1 MTDAGRL
8 DGGRRP
14 TVSQEQGGPS
24 SLREGKRVLDRI
36 LDRLEEWII
45 ATLIAAATIITCVAV
60 VHRYGASNSASLAT
74 WAKVHGLPWLDI
86 AAEWVYRFLTSINLS
101 WAQEL
106 ATYMF
111 VWMAKFGAALGV
123 RTGIH
128 VGVDVL
134 VDRLSPAARKPVI
147 VFALLCGALFT
158 GVIGSLGAV
167 YVYDLDGDQVSPE
180 LEWPSWMIYLCI
192 PLGSYLMCF
201 RFLQVTWRFL
211 RTGHVP
217 HHGHAAE
224 VESVTPPHVAIPLPE
239 PVQ

>member
-1 MTDAGRL
+1 VK
-8 DGGRRP
+8 P
-14 TVSQEQGGPS
+14 
-24 SLREGKRVLDRI
+24 VLDRF
-36 LDRLEEWII
+36 LNRLEEWII
-45 ATLIAAATIITCVAV
+45 ATLIGAATILTFVAV
-60 VHRYGASNSASLAT
+60 VHRYGASNSANVARWANVHHFLLLKEAANAVYTQLA
-74 WAKVHGLPWLDI
+74 A
-86 AAEWVYRFLTSINLS
+86 INLS

-128 VGVDVL
+128 VGVDVF
-134 VDRLSPAARKPVI
+134 VKRLSPASRKPVI

-158 GVIGSLGAV
+158 GVIGTLGGI
-167 YVYDLDGDQVSPE
+167 YVYELDPDQVSPE

-211 RTGHVP
+211 RTGKVP
-217 HHGHAAE
+217 HQGHGIDYEAPHEAAAPAGE
-224 VESVTPPHVAIPLPE
+224 TAR
-239 PVQ
+239 